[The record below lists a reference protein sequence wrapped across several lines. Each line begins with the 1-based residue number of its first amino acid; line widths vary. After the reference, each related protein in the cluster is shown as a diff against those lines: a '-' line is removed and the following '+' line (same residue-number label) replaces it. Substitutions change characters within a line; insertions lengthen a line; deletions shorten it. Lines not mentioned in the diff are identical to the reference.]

1 MPASPVNQY
10 LTLTLRALGF
20 DTFDSNLL
28 SIPTQVWTII
38 NMLIF
43 TWICAYTL
51 MFTILLDITD
61 SPS

>member
-28 SIPTQVWTII
+28 SIPTQVWTIV

-43 TWICAYTL
+43 TWICKQPL
-51 MFTILLDITD
+51 MFIIC
-61 SPS
+61 